1 MKTETEIVKT
11 ALKLSPCP
19 IFMNPKAGAFRKN
32 KATPEQVKE
41 FAREV
46 GLEIEI
52 IQTESQEDLQARI
65 RRLVSDKA
73 PRLAIAGGD
82 GTVHLAAQ
90 EMAGAQ
96 TALGIIPQG
105 TANNFAT
112 ALHLP
117 REDIRAALKIIH
129 DGFIQATDLGET
141 CGEYFTEAAG
151 VGLFAD
157 ALAYYGKGTNKN
169 IFRGFYALLN
179 VFRHFGS
186 RRIKLILD
194 GKVHTE
200 RAVMCTAANTYR
212 IAEAMPVAPDAKVDD
227 GLLDIIIVGDLSRW
241 EVIKYYRAVK
251 RQQHLQL
258 PKVTTL
264 RARQIRIE
272 ADRAMH
278 VHCDDMVVG
287 ETPVTMSL
295 HPRALRVLVSR

>member
-1 MKTETEIVKT
+1 MKTETEIVGSALKT
-11 ALKLSPCP
+11 APCP
-19 IFMNPKAGAFRKN
+19 IFMNAKAGAHRQ
-32 KATPEQVKE
+32 KATPEQVKQ

-46 GLEIEI
+46 GLEVEI
-52 IQTESQEDLQARI
+52 IQTESKENLKSHI
-65 RRLVSDKA
+65 KRLVSDKA

-82 GTVHLAAQ
+82 GTVHLAVQ
-90 EMAGAQ
+90 EMAGSR

-117 REDIRAALKIIH
+117 REDVRLALKIIH
-129 DGFIQATDLGET
+129 DGYIQATDLGET

-157 ALAYYGKGTNKN
+157 ALAYYGQGTNKN
-169 IFRGFYALLN
+169 VFRGCYALFN

-186 RRIKLILD
+186 RRIKLLLD

-212 IAEAMPVAPDAKVDD
+212 IAEAMPVAPDAKVND
-227 GLLDIIIVGDLSRW
+227 GELDIVIVGDLSRW

-251 RQQHLQL
+251 RQEHRKL

-264 RARQIRIE
+264 RAREIRIE
-272 ADRAMH
+272 SDRPMA
-278 VHCDDMVVG
+278 VHCDDTVVG
-287 ETPVTMSL
+287 KTPVAVTL
-295 HPRALRVLVSR
+295 HPRALKVLVPR

>member
-1 MKTETEIVKT
+1 MKTEAEVIGT
-11 ALKLSPCP
+11 ALKAAPCP
-19 IFMNPKAGAFRKN
+19 IFMNAKAGAHRE

-41 FAREV
+41 FARQV
-46 GLEIEI
+46 GLEVEI
-52 IQTESQEDLQARI
+52 IQTESKEDLVSHI

-73 PRLAIAGGD
+73 PQLVIAGGD
-82 GTVHLAAQ
+82 GTVHVAVQ
-90 EMAGAQ
+90 EMAGSQ

-117 REDIRAALKIIH
+117 REDVRLALEIIH
-129 DGFIQATDLGET
+129 EGRVQATDLGET

-169 IFRGFYALLN
+169 FFRGCYALFNL
-179 VFRHFGS
+179 FRHFGS

-212 IAEAMPVAPDAKVDD
+212 IAEAVAVAPDAKVND
-227 GLLDIIIVGDLSRW
+227 GELDIVIVGDLSRW

-251 RQQHLQL
+251 RREHRKL

-264 RARQIRIE
+264 RASEIRIE
-272 ADRAMH
+272 SDRAMH
-278 VHCDDMVVG
+278 VHCDDAVVG
-287 ETPVTMSL
+287 ETPVNVTV
-295 HPRALRVLVSR
+295 HPRALRVLVER